1 MILRKILFCG
11 AACGLAFLV
20 SCSDGPETENE
31 IAQQVADGTLPPWLA
46 ETSGESAYTPVEEGS
61 STVYTPQRQT
71 GASKSGYKAPSKS
84 SSSKKAVSKKSSGK
98 SSTAKSSSSRGKTS
112 SSKSK
117 KATYYVVKKGDAVE
131 KIARKYKVSSSALMK
146 TNGLKSDLIHP
157 GQKLRIP

>member
-11 AACGLAFLV
+11 AACGLAFLA
-20 SCSDGPETENE
+20 SCSDGPESENE

-46 ETSGESAYTPVEEGS
+46 ETSGESAYTPVGGDS
-61 STVYTPQRQT
+61 PSTYKPQRQT
-71 GASKSGYKAPSKS
+71 SSSKSGYKAPGKS
-84 SSSKKAVSKKSSGK
+84 SSSKSVAKKSSGK
-98 SSTAKSSSSRGKTS
+98 SSTAKSSSGRGKAS

-146 TNGLKSDLIHP
+146 TNGLRSDLIRP

>member
-11 AACGLAFLV
+11 AACGLAFLA
-20 SCSDGPETENE
+20 SCSDSPEAENE

-46 ETSGESAYTPVEEGS
+46 ETSGESAYTPVGEGS
-61 STVYTPQRQT
+61 SSTYTPQRQT

-84 SSSKKAVSKKSSGK
+84 SSSQSVAKKSSGK
-98 SSTAKSSSSRGKTS
+98 SNTANSSSSRGKSS

>member
-11 AACGLAFLV
+11 AACGLAFLA
-20 SCSDGPETENE
+20 SCTPDPDAENE

-46 ETSGESAYTPVEEGS
+46 ETSGESAYTPVGEGS
-61 STVYTPQRQT
+61 SATYKPQRQT
-71 GASKSGYKAPSKS
+71 SSSKSGYKAPSKS
-84 SSSKKAVSKKSSGK
+84 SSSKSVAKKSSGK
-98 SSTAKSSSSRGKTS
+98 SSTAKTPSSRGKTS

-117 KATYYVVKKGDAVE
+117 KTTYYVVKKGDAVE

-146 TNGLKSDLIHP
+146 TNGLKSDLIRP